1 MTKLGHP
8 LKILGI
14 SSKAVQL
21 ACEPTPS
28 TTATR
33 TCTSAAVG
41 GEATGYNSRRVLHNF
56 GAANACSFGPQ
67 DQYGTHQHATFQPY
81 MPSKTMLLYR
91 LPGADFLLAFSAV
104 ALAFFASSCVMSCWA
119 WAVEGSLATN
129 WS

>member
-81 MPSKTMLLYR
+81 MPSCMRCATCKH
-91 LPGADFLLAFSAV
+91 
-104 ALAFFASSCVMSCWA
+104 ALRGYHAPNTLCLF
-119 WAVEGSLATN
+119 
-129 WS
+129 